1 MISTSSTMPGFTLS
15 RLEAHRTTTQRAN
28 LITRAAAT
36 FRPEPLLSWQF
47 VAASAARRTAFGVLL
62 RVERHAAFSDELLH
76 SARLAALTERERA
89 FVTELVMGC
98 LRRRGELD
106 DAVSRRLHKAL
117 CSIDPEVLVALR
129 LGAYQLRYMRS
140 VPAHAAVSEAV
151 ELVKGAGK
159 RSAAGLANAV
169 LRRLPPPPPPDQAA
183 RLSHPDW
190 LVRRWRS
197 ALGSQDCETLLAANL
212 RQPSAYFRIPP
223 PASSEMVLPRLTEAG
238 LVAEP
243 TSLPRAFRL
252 VSGSAAAA
260 AQASQG
266 AVAFLDINSQRIA
279 ESLDVRPNCHVLDA
293 CAAPGGK
300 ARILAER
307 GPVVAGDRS
316 FHRLKAMRRL
326 GCRGVRLLQMDAER
340 AFPFATRFERI
351 LVDAPC
357 SGTGTLARNPEIK
370 WRLRPDDL
378 EDLQARQIRI
388 LRNAS
393 EALSPGGLLVYS
405 TCSLEPEENE
415 HVVRTALGNRPGWK
429 ARRVLATL
437 PGKDPGDGFQAW
449 RIERLD
455 K

>member
-1 MISTSSTMPGFTLS
+1 MRDS
-15 RLEAHRTTTQRAN
+15 
-28 LITRAAAT
+28 AT
-36 FRPEPLLSWQF
+36 FREEPLLSWQF
-47 VAASAARRTAFGVLL
+47 VAASAARRTAFDVLL
-62 RVERHAAFSDELLH
+62 RVERDAAFADELLH
-76 SARLAALTERERA
+76 SARLDALEERERA
-89 FVTELVMGC
+89 FVTTLVMGC

-106 DAVSRRLHKAL
+106 HAVSGRLRKPL
-117 CSIDPEVLVALR
+117 PSVDLEVLVALR
-129 LGAYQLRYMRS
+129 LGTYQLRYMRS
-140 VPAHAAVSEAV
+140 VPDHAAVSEAV

-197 ALGSQDCETLLAANL
+197 SLGRQDCETLLGANL

-223 PASSEMVLPRLTEAG
+223 PASSETVLPLLGQAG

-243 TSLPRAFRL
+243 TTLPRVFRL
-252 VSGSAAAA
+252 ASGRAAAA
-260 AQASQG
+260 TRASQG
-266 AVAFLDINSQRIA
+266 AIAFLDINSQRVA
-279 ESLDVRPNCHVLDA
+279 ESLEVLPGCRVLDV

-300 ARILAER
+300 ARILAEC

-316 FHRLKAMRRL
+316 FHRLRAMRRL
-326 GCRGVRLLQMDAER
+326 GCHGIRLLQMDAER
-340 AFPFATRFERI
+340 AFPLTARFDRI

-370 WRLRPDDL
+370 WRLRAADL
-378 EDLQARQIRI
+378 DDLQARQICI

-393 EALSPGGLLVYS
+393 DALAPGGLLVYS

-415 HVVRTALGNRPGWK
+415 HVVRTALQNRPGWK

-455 K
+455 A